1 MLRSLLRI
9 LTAPFRLILW
19 PFRQIGRL
27 GKYINRFLTE
37 NPEDTPLGDA
47 FQNAV
52 ENPIGIL
59 EHLNAL
65 RKNLMRA
72 VIALAITTAISFTF
86 VQQIL
91 EWLAG
96 PLPGGIANLRSI
108 DPTETVGTVMRVAL
122 LAGFAIA
129 FPYIAFEIWLF
140 IAPGVSAKTRRVG
153 LLAIPITT
161 LFFLGGMAFSYY
173 IMLPVALTFLFGF
186 MNIQTNP
193 RPATYFPF
201 VASLMFWIGVL
212 FEFPLVVYIL
222 ASLKLVNS
230 KMLLKQWRIAVVA
243 IAIISAVITPTTD
256 PVNMALVMGPM
267 VVLYVLS
274 IGLAFLA
281 RRNEPQS

>member
-1 MLRSLLRI
+1 MLRSLLRSLLLI
-9 LTAPFRLILW
+9 LTTPFRLILW

-52 ENPIGIL
+52 ENPLGIL

-129 FPYIAFEIWLF
+129 FPYIYFEIWLL
-140 IAPGVSAKTRRVG
+140 IAPG
-153 LLAIPITT
+153 
-161 LFFLGGMAFSYY
+161 
-173 IMLPVALTFLFGF
+173 TFLDLEL
-186 MNIQTNP
+186 QKNP
-193 RPATYFPF
+193 KN
-201 VASLMFWIGVL
+201 WIN
-212 FEFPLVVYIL
+212 EVYRD
-222 ASLKLVNS
+222 KT
-230 KMLLKQWRIAVVA
+230 
-243 IAIISAVITPTTD
+243 AVIYKIS
-256 PVNMALVMGPM
+256 LSSM
-267 VVLYVLS
+267 V
-274 IGLAFLA
+274 
-281 RRNEPQS
+281 Q